1 MKIVDIAIKDLTRSF
16 RSLFAIGMTIVAPLL
31 LIGLISLAFGGVFSG
46 SSDLP
51 SISVGIY
58 NADTQTDTSILIE
71 PLGANIRSMFFDES
85 VQSWITA
92 TDFSS
97 EVSLRAAL
105 DNREIGVA
113 ILIPADF
120 SEQFLAGN
128 RDTQVVILSD
138 PTLTIAPQ
146 VAQNMVTAMLD
157 GVSGGGIAIETLLER
172 QKIRGIQPDSDLIAS
187 LMARYST
194 WYRDFQK
201 NLFHNPESAALM
213 MVAPT
218 GETSSENPIQQM
230 LGLMMA
236 GQMVFFAFFTGAY
249 SMSSILEENE
259 EGTLARMFTLPLNR
273 TTILTG
279 KFLAVFL
286 MLIVQGIVLLIAAH
300 FIFNIQWGDPK
311 MVVLVLLGQVVA
323 AAGLGVL
330 LISFVKT
337 SRQSGPVLGGALTAL
352 GMLGGL
358 FTANMT
364 MPEAFN
370 RLAAFTPQ
378 GWVVRGWK
386 IVLNGQPAADLLLPL
401 LVMLVVGVVM
411 FIFGAFRFRR
421 RFA

>member
-1 MKIVDIAIKDLTRSF
+1 MKILEIAIKDLTHSF
-16 RSLFAIGMTIVAPLL
+16 RSLFAIGMMIVAPLL
-31 LIGLISLAFGGVFSG
+31 LIGLISLAFGGALSG

-51 SISVGIY
+51 DISVGIY
-58 NADTQTDTSILIE
+58 NADTLTDTSILPE

-97 EVSLRAAL
+97 EISLRAAL
-105 DNREIGVA
+105 DKREIGVA
-113 ILIPADF
+113 ILIPVDF
-120 SEQFLAGN
+120 SEQFLAGK
-128 RDTQVVILSD
+128 RDTQVLILSD

-157 GVSGGGIAIETLLER
+157 GVSGGGIAIETILER
-172 QKIRGIQPDSDLIAS
+172 QKIQSVQPDPDQITS
-187 LMARYST
+187 LLDRYSS
-194 WYRDFQK
+194 WYRDFQR
-201 NLFHNPESAALM
+201 NLFHKPESAALL

-249 SMSSILEENE
+249 SMMSILEENE
-259 EGTLARMFTLPLNR
+259 EGTLARLFTLPLNR
-273 TTILTG
+273 TTILAG

-286 MLIVQGIVLLIAAH
+286 MLVVQGLVLLIAAH
-300 FIFNIQWGDPK
+300 FIFKIQWGDPK
-311 MVVLVLLGQVVA
+311 MIILALLGQVIA

-337 SRQSGPVLGGALTAL
+337 SRQAGPVLGGVLTAL

-358 FTANMT
+358 FTTNMT

-386 IVLNGQPAADLLLPL
+386 IVLSGQPVNDMLLPL
-401 LVMLVVGVVM
+401 MVMLFVGLVM
-411 FIFGAFRFRR
+411 FIIGAFRFQR

>member
-1 MKIVDIAIKDLTRSF
+1 MKILEIAIKDLTRSF

-31 LIGLISLAFGGVFSG
+31 LIGLISLAFGAAFNG

-51 SISVGIY
+51 AVSIGIY
-58 NADTQTDTSILIE
+58 NADTLADTSILAE
-71 PLGANIRSMFFDES
+71 PLGAKIRNMFFNQS
-85 VQSWITA
+85 VQSGITA

-97 EVSLRAAL
+97 EISLRAAL
-105 DNREIGVA
+105 NKREIGIA

-120 SEQFLAGN
+120 SDQFLAGN
-128 RDTQVVILSD
+128 RDTQVLILSD
-138 PTLTIAPQ
+138 PTLTITPQ
-146 VAQNMVTAMLD
+146 VAQNMVTAMLN
-157 GVSGGGIAIETLLER
+157 GVSGGGIAIETILER
-172 QKIRGIQPDSDLIAS
+172 QKILGVQPDPEQITSLID
-187 LMARYST
+187 RYSA
-194 WYRDFQK
+194 WYRDFQRD
-201 NLFHNPESAALM
+201 LFHNSESAALM
-213 MVAPT
+213 MVAPAA
-218 GETSSENPIQQM
+218 ETSSENSVQQM

-249 SMSSILEENE
+249 SMMSILEENE
-259 EGTLARMFTLPLNR
+259 EGTLARMFTLPMNR

-311 MVVLVLLGQVVA
+311 MVVLALLGQVVA

-337 SRQSGPVLGGALTAL
+337 SRQAGPVLGGALTAL

-370 RLAAFTPQ
+370 RLSVFTPQ

-386 IVLNGQPAADLLLPL
+386 IVLNGQPVTELLLPL
-401 LVMLVVGVVM
+401 LVMLVVGVIM
-411 FIFGAFRFRR
+411 FMIGAFRFQR

>member
-1 MKIVDIAIKDLTRSF
+1 MKILEIAIKDLTHSF
-16 RSLFAIGMTIVAPLL
+16 RSLFAIGMMIVAPLL
-31 LIGLISLAFGGVFSG
+31 LIGLISLAFGGALSG

-51 SISVGIY
+51 AISVGIY
-58 NADTQTDTSILIE
+58 NADNLLDTSILPE

-97 EVSLRAAL
+97 EISLRAAL
-105 DNREIGVA
+105 DKREIGVA

-128 RDTQVVILSD
+128 HDTQVVILSD

-157 GVSGGGIAIETLLER
+157 GVSGGGIAIETILDR
-172 QKIRGIQPDSDLIAS
+172 QDLQGKQPDPNLITS
-187 LMARYST
+187 LVNRYSS
-194 WYRDFQK
+194 WYRDFQR
-201 NLFHNPESAALM
+201 NLFHNPESAALL

-249 SMSSILEENE
+249 SMMSILEENE
-259 EGTLARMFTLPLNR
+259 EGTLARLFTLPLNR
-273 TTILTG
+273 TTILAG

-286 MLIVQGIVLLIAAH
+286 MLVVQGLVLLIAAH
-300 FIFNIQWGDPK
+300 FIFKIQWGDPK
-311 MVVLVLLGQVVA
+311 MIILALLGQVIA

-337 SRQSGPVLGGALTAL
+337 SRQAGPVLGGVLTAL

-386 IVLNGQPAADLLLPL
+386 IVLNGQPVTDMLLPL
-401 LVMLVVGVVM
+401 MVMLIVGLVM
-411 FIFGAFRFRR
+411 FIIGAFRFQR